1 MHIKQE
7 ILKWY
12 IGNNNQLESI
22 KFWVHITY
30 SKCAQNNIGQTK
42 NSDRDK
48 LYYYHEVLKA
58 SER

>member
-1 MHIKQE
+1 MHIKEE

-30 SKCAQNNIGQTK
+30 SKCAHIGQTK